1 MNLWN
6 ETKSIP
12 ISRQMVWEAYQK
24 VRSNQ
29 GSAGVDAVSMQEYD
43 TNRSKHL
50 YKLWNRMASGSYFP
64 PPVKEVE
71 IPKKDGSIRK
81 LGVPTI
87 SDRVGQMVVKMFIE
101 PRLEGVF
108 SPNSYGYRPNRNA
121 HQALQKVRENC
132 WKQDWVIDLDIKGF
146 FDNIDHRKLMLAV
159 KKHVPENWVVLYI
172 ARWLEAPVFT
182 TSGQLVQKEGKG
194 TPQGGVISPLLANLF
209 LHYAFDKWLENA
221 DADVQFTRYADDAIV
236 HCKSKAHAEQI
247 LNALHQR
254 MESVGLEL
262 HAQKT
267 KIVYC
272 RDYRRKGKHPIVKF
286 DFLGYSFQ
294 PRSAF
299 SKKTKKMFLGYD
311 CAISIS
317 SRKRIADKLG
327 ELNVNKLNFKSIVGV
342 AQYLNPMIRGWVRY
356 YGKFKMY
363 ELTKV
368 FRLLSARLV
377 WWARRK
383 YKRYKTSMGKAY
395 KWLTTVR
402 KQFPT
407 LFYHWRFSEINVVA

>member
-24 VRSNQ
+24 VRSNK
-29 GSAGVDAVSMQEYD
+29 GSAGVDAISMQEFD
-43 TNRSKHL
+43 ANRSKYL

-81 LGVPTI
+81 LGIPTI
-87 SDRVGQMVVKMFIE
+87 SDRVGQMVVKMFVE
-101 PRLEGVF
+101 PRLESIF
-108 SPNSYGYRPNRNA
+108 SPNSYGYRPERNA
-121 HQALQKVRENC
+121 HQALAKVRENC
-132 WKQDWVIDLDIKGF
+132 WKQNWVIDLDIKGF
-146 FDNIDHRKLMLAV
+146 FDNIDHNKLMLAV
-159 KKHVPENWVVLYI
+159 EKHVPENWVKFYI
-172 ARWLEAPVFT
+172 KRWLEAPVIT
-182 TSGQLVQKEGKG
+182 ASGMLIQKQGKG

-209 LHYAFDKWLENA
+209 LHYAFDKWLEQTDKNA
-221 DADVQFTRYADDAIV
+221 AFTRYADDVIV
-236 HCKSKAHAEQI
+236 HCNTKVHAEQI
-247 LNALHQR
+247 LQLVSQR

-262 HAQKT
+262 HPMKT

-272 RDYRRKGKHPIVKF
+272 RDYKRKEKYPIVKF

-294 PRSAF
+294 PRTAY
-299 SKKTKKMFLGYD
+299 SKKNGKLFLGYD

-317 SRKRIADKLG
+317 SRKRIADKLE
-327 ELNVNKLNFKSIVGV
+327 ELNVSKLTFKSIVGV
-342 AQYLNPMIRGWVRY
+342 AQYLNPMIRGWVHY

-368 FRLLSARLV
+368 FRLLSKRLV
-377 WWARRK
+377 WWARKR
-383 YKRYKTSMGKAY
+383 YKRYKTSIRKGY
-395 KWLTTVR
+395 KWLASVR
-402 KQFPT
+402 KQYPT
-407 LFYHWRFSEINVVA
+407 LFYHWNFSQINIIA

>member
-24 VRSNQ
+24 VRSNK
-29 GSAGVDAVSMQEYD
+29 GSAGIDGVSMQEFD
-43 TNRSKHL
+43 MNRSKHL

-81 LGVPTI
+81 LGIPTI

-101 PRLEGVF
+101 PRLEALF
-108 SPNSYGYRPNRNA
+108 SSNSYGYRPKRSA
-121 HQALQKVRENC
+121 HQALSKVRENC
-132 WKQDWVIDLDIKGF
+132 WKQNWVIDLDIKGF
-146 FDNIDHRKLMLAV
+146 FDNIDHSKLMLAV
-159 KKHVPENWVVLYI
+159 EKHVSENWVKFYI
-172 ARWLEAPVFT
+172 ERWLEAPVIT
-182 TSGQLVQKEGKG
+182 KSGELIHRQGKG

-209 LHYAFDKWLENA
+209 LHYAFDKWLEQTDENVA
-221 DADVQFTRYADDAIV
+221 FTRYADDVIL
-236 HCKSKAHAEQI
+236 HCNTKTHAEQI
-247 LNALHQR
+247 LGLVHQR

-262 HAQKT
+262 HPKKT

-272 RDYRRKGKHPIVKF
+272 RDYRRREKYPTVKF

-294 PRSAF
+294 PRSAC
-299 SKKTKKMFLGYD
+299 SKKNGRLFLGYD

-317 SRKRIADKLG
+317 SRKRIAEKLE
-327 ELNVNKLNFKSIVGV
+327 ELKVSKLTFKSIVGV

-368 FRLLSARLV
+368 FRLLSKRLV
-377 WWARRK
+377 WWARKR
-383 YKRYKTSMGKAY
+383 YKRYKTSIRKAY
-395 KWLTTVR
+395 KWLENVR
-402 KQFPT
+402 KQYPT
-407 LFYHWRFSEINVVA
+407 LFYHWSFSQINIIA